1 MATNYKFVGGH
12 RCGAL
17 TVAGTSTCPLSHQAP
32 YPWHGAIHHKDHMET
47 CIFCEIGNYAW
58 LLSDSLHR
66 RVGGRTEVRNTCPF
80 IKALISL
87 SGIGGDVWE
96 DMVAMET
103 ELNLGIIGCARGSL
117 PHPRQLTFQSTIA
130 PPSPLFYLLL
140 LRCDSRWQKRALYHW
155 RKQRSQDAGHFFE
168 DDTNALSESTTTHIK
183 N

>member
-47 CIFCEIGNYAW
+47 CIFCKIGNYAW

-130 PPSPLFYLLL
+130 PLPPFSISSSYAATPDGKNVLSTIGGNKDHRMLDIF
-140 LRCDSRWQKRALYHW
+140 LRMTRMP
-155 RKQRSQDAGHFFE
+155 
-168 DDTNALSESTTTHIK
+168 
-183 N
+183 